1 MKNKIRKLFPQKV
14 VPSGFV
20 LTIDI
25 IIVVISTL
33 LAILFRHNYH
43 TIHVFT
49 EHKIIIMFVT
59 ILLVRSISFVIF
71 KTHNNVLRYTSV
83 SDLLRLVYINI
94 IGSMI
99 IALINIFIYSVL
111 KQQFVVPFSIVLL
124 EFIITTFLMLFYRT
138 LINALYSD
146 SHRLDNVRNH
156 ILIYGAGEL
165 GFTTLHS
172 INRDLQR
179 KYDIIGFVDDD
190 PQKIGKKIEGL
201 PIYAGK
207 DLPILLESK
216 NIAHIIIAI
225 ENMNVE
231 KRTAI
236 AETCLNHHVKT
247 LVVPPVQKWINGEL
261 SFKQIKKIRIEDLLS
276 REPIQ
281 MSDKQ
286 IQKFLLDKT
295 ILVTGAAGSIGSEIV
310 RQLTNYNYKQMILID
325 NAESPMYFLEL
336 DLKNLSTK
344 NNYITYI
351 GNICHE
357 KFMSNIFETYHPN
370 VVFHAAAYKHVP
382 LMEKN
387 PMQAIEVNVLGTKNL
402 ADLSVKNGVE
412 KFVMISTDKAV
423 NPTSIMGASKRLAEM
438 YVQSLNQKS
447 QCKFITTRFGNV
459 LGSNGSI
466 IPILKQQIEK
476 GGPVTITHPEVTRF
490 FMTIPEACELVLQAG
505 SMGEGGEIYVFD
517 MGKSVK
523 IYDLATKM
531 IHLSGLELGKDIQ
544 IVFTG
549 LRPGEKL
556 YEEVL
561 ANEENTSATQ
571 NDKIKIAKVQPYNY
585 DDICQQISDIAAAMN
600 NHDEMLMVKLMK
612 HAIPEFKSQNSKF
625 EILDE

>member
-59 ILLVRSISFVIF
+59 ILLVRSISFVVF

-99 IALINIFIYSVL
+99 IAVVNIFIYSVL

-146 SHRLDNVRNH
+146 SHRQDNVRNH

-207 DLPILLESK
+207 DLPILLETK

-276 REPIQ
+276 RKPIQ

-585 DDICQQISDIAAAMN
+585 DDICQQISDIATAMN

-612 HAIPEFKSQNSKF
+612 RAIPEFKSQNSKF

>member
-59 ILLVRSISFVIF
+59 ILLVRSISFVVF

-99 IALINIFIYSVL
+99 IAVVNIFIYSVL

-146 SHRLDNVRNH
+146 SHRQDNVRNH

-585 DDICQQISDIAAAMN
+585 DDICQQISDIATAMN

-612 HAIPEFKSQNSKF
+612 RAIPEFKSQNSKF

>member
-99 IALINIFIYSVL
+99 IAVINIFIYSVL

-447 QCKFITTRFGNV
+447 HCKFITTRFGNV

-585 DDICQQISDIAAAMN
+585 DDICRQISDIAAAMN

>member
-1 MKNKIRKLFPQKV
+1 
-14 VPSGFV
+14 
-20 LTIDI
+20 
-25 IIVVISTL
+25 
-33 LAILFRHNYH
+33 
-43 TIHVFT
+43 
-49 EHKIIIMFVT
+49 MFVT

-99 IALINIFIYSVL
+99 IAVINIFIYSVL

-447 QCKFITTRFGNV
+447 HCKFITTRFGNV

-585 DDICQQISDIAAAMN
+585 DDICRQISDIAAAMN